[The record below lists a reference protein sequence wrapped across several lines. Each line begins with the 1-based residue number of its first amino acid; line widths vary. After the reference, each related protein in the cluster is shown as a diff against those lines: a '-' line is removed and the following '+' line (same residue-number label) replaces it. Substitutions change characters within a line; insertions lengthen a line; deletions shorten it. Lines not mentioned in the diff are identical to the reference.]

1 MKVRERVSG
10 LRVKGSDIHKA
21 TTYVDDLY
29 LISEAIVGVILT
41 TRDKR

>member
-21 TTYVDDLY
+21 TYVDDLY